1 MVDEWVLQDGRVVDV
16 FLSKSGNSASL
27 RALPAVLVW
36 VTSEALPTLPALNDG
51 SSGLSSAAERAAERK
66 CLCGETGW
74 SVCIP
79 DLFLHFFLVLLGIVL
94 TLHKVAL
101 SCEDRLRLVIS
112 VFCLPQVRLSSRK
125 SVRSAAS
132 LRLGRPAQATAGRLV
147 PASSIG
153 LAVPAGSLLVS
164 DCVRRA
170 R

>member
-1 MVDEWVLQDGRVVDV
+1 MVDEWVLEDGRVVDV

-101 SCEDRLRLVIS
+101 SCEDRLRLLIS
-112 VFCLPQVRLSSRK
+112 VFSLPQVRLSSRK
-125 SVRSAAS
+125 SVRSAA
-132 LRLGRPAQATAGRLV
+132 GRPAQAMAGRLV

-153 LAVPAGSLLVS
+153 LAVPAGSLLVP